1 MTDVDH
7 RGDLELQRAIDL
19 GIGIVMGLRRCSE
32 RDAFDD
38 LVNAVHETGV
48 GPAGLAD
55 ALAHLVAGT
64 GDGVPHGAEA
74 ALVWGHLLT
83 SRATPA
89 H

>member
-1 MTDVDH
+1 MTDVDQ
-7 RGDLELQRAIDL
+7 RRELELQRTIDL

-48 GPAGLAD
+48 GPAGLAA

-64 GDGVPHGAEA
+64 GNGVPHRAEA
-74 ALVWGHLLT
+74 TLVWGHLLA